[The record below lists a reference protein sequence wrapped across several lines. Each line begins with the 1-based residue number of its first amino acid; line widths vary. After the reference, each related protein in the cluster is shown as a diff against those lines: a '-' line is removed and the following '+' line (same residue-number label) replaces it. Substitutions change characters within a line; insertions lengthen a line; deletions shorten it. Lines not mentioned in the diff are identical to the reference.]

1 MTNRDLL
8 GIATT
13 AKIGSHPLHPM
24 LVPFPIVLLSATF
37 ACDLAY
43 WQTARPFWAEA
54 AFWSLGAAIVMA
66 ALAAVAGFTDF
77 LGNAAVRDLRDAWY
91 HMIGNVTAVVL
102 ALISFWIRYQYG
114 VEQGARPWGLVLS
127 TIIVILLVYTG
138 WKGGDLVYRH
148 RIGMHPEAP
157 AEGGASLTGSR
168 STGVHTS

>member
-1 MTNRDLL
+1 
-8 GIATT
+8 
-13 AKIGSHPLHPM
+13 
-24 LVPFPIVLLSATF
+24 
-37 ACDLAY
+37 
-43 WQTARPFWAEA
+43 
-54 AFWSLGAAIVMA
+54 
-66 ALAAVAGFTDF
+66 
-77 LGNAAVRDLRDAWY
+77 
-91 HMIGNVTAVVL
+91 MIGNVTAVVL

>member
-1 MTNRDLL
+1 MEKLMLIRASAQLARSTTMTDRDLL

-24 LVPFPIVLLSATF
+24 LVPFPIVLLVATF

-77 LGNAAVRDLRDAWY
+77 LGNAAVW
-91 HMIGNVTAVVL
+91 
-102 ALISFWIRYQYG
+102 ISETPGI
-114 VEQGARPWGLVLS
+114 
-127 TIIVILLVYTG
+127 T
-138 WKGGDLVYRH
+138 
-148 RIGMHPEAP
+148 
-157 AEGGASLTGSR
+157 
-168 STGVHTS
+168 